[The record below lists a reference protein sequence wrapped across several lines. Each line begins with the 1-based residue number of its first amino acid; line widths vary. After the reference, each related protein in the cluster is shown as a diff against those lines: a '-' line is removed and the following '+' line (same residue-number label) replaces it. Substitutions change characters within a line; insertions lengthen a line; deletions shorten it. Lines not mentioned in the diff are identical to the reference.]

1 MQPTVHDLLRVRGP
15 ADLVNR
21 DSAPDWVSEELCRVP
36 WVVVR
41 RAPLEGEFVPVGV
54 RGQSRGARFAA
65 FVHSSSIVE
74 FVTPESL
81 SSSQAWKKA
90 LRYEELPA
98 MRALSHVHA
107 TLGRSGLSWGPV
119 GSVGFEL
126 ASGAPV
132 ASLKSD
138 LDLIVRVSDFLIP
151 PATTKTLLSI
161 VQGNVVRVDLL
172 LETMEGA
179 ISFLEYA
186 GSGPNLL
193 LRTVNGPSLIRHVR
207 ETTGE
212 RR

>member
-1 MQPTVHDLLRVRGP
+1 VQLTVHDLLRVRGP

-21 DSAPDWVSEELCRVP
+21 DSAPEWVSEELSRVP
-36 WVVVR
+36 WIVVR
-41 RAPLEGEFVPVGV
+41 RAPIEGEFVPVGV

-74 FVTPESL
+74 FATPESL

-90 LRYEELPA
+90 FRHEELPA

-107 TLGRSGLSWGPV
+107 TLRRSGLSWGPV

-193 LRTVNGPSLIRHVR
+193 LRTVNGPGLIRHLR

-212 RR
+212 QR